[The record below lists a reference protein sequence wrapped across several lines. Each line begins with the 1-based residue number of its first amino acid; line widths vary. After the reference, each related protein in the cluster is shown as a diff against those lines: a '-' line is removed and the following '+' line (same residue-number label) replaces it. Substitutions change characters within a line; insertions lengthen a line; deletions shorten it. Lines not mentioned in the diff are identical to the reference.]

1 MLKRYERVE
10 KYLDFVSQKWPHQEA
25 IYMLYLRYYFETS
38 QGERLEELV
47 EIIQNGS
54 IYLSKENRERLSF
67 WQS

>member
-1 MLKRYERVE
+1 
-10 KYLDFVSQKWPHQEA
+10 
-25 IYMLYLRYYFETS
+25 MLYLRYYFETS

-54 IYLSKENRERLSF
+54 IYLSKENRERLAF